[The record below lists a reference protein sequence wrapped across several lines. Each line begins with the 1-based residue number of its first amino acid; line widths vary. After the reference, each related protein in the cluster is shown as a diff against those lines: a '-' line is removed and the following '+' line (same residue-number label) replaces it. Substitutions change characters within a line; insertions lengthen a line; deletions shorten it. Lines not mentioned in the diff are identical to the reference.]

1 MKIIAKSLL
10 ACFAVAALHSV
21 HAEERVSLPSRPG
34 VETRFVYQAV
44 AQPAAQVILFE
55 GGNGIPGGSNPGFL
69 DTSRKFF
76 SDQNISY
83 AMFMPPSDHAGG
95 LQDTRDTKH
104 SNYRVSDDH
113 TRDVEPIIAWL
124 RQKSPVPIWLAGV
137 SAGTISVGWLGT
149 RVREPVDGLVFSS
162 SILRGMNRVGTLGL
176 QNIHVPTLITHHK
189 EDSCENNPPFMVQ
202 VFTKF
207 LPNETKREIRLFE
220 GGGVRGSDPC
230 KQGTHHT
237 YYGIE
242 REVATAI
249 TMFIK
254 DNSQR

>member
-1 MKIIAKSLL
+1 MQSLRLGLSGQGLILKIIAAVL
-10 ACFAVAALHSV
+10 AACVATATFSTR
-21 HAEERVSLPSRPG
+21 AEERISLPSRPG

-162 SILRGMNRVGTLGL
+162 S
-176 QNIHVPTLITHHK
+176 
-189 EDSCENNPPFMVQ
+189 
-202 VFTKF
+202 
-207 LPNETKREIRLFE
+207 
-220 GGGVRGSDPC
+220 
-230 KQGTHHT
+230 
-237 YYGIE
+237 
-242 REVATAI
+242 
-249 TMFIK
+249 
-254 DNSQR
+254 SQR